1 MSRKAGKAG
10 LTALYVHKT
19 TRAGRH
25 HDGGGHGL
33 YLCVSDT
40 GAKRW
45 EQRITVGGRRRT
57 LGLGRYCD
65 VPLKAARQKAM
76 RNWLLAD
83 EGVDPLAQKIA
94 NRPVPTFAEA
104 AEEVIKD
111 RRDSWTAPKME
122 KRWRRALEIHVY
134 PRLKNFRVTDIE
146 TQHVVGLLQAVRT
159 RAPKSLPRI
168 RQYVG
173 AVTSW
178 AVGQGYRRDDPC
190 GPALD
195 AVMRGAAPRTR
206 SHSALPYR
214 DVPAAVA
221 IVRGANEWIGTRF
234 LFEFLVLTA
243 VRTNEARGALWSEV
257 DFDAARWT
265 VPAGRMK
272 ERAKHCVPLSTAALA
287 LLREVRGH
295 PTLRTARRSGGQ
307 PDLVFPSM
315 GGRVLYNNAVSK
327 LLKELNID
335 AVPHGFR
342 ASFRTWAAETRV
354 DFDVAETCLAHAV
367 GTHVSR
373 LYGRTDLFDARVP
386 VMEQWGRYV
395 ETDAVLI
402 RSLTDE

>member
-1 MSRKAGKAG
+1 MSRKAG

-19 TRAGRH
+19 ARVGKH

-45 EQRITVGGRRRT
+45 EQRITVSARRRT
-57 LGLGRYCD
+57 LGLGRYPEF
-65 VPLKAARQKAM
+65 PLKTARQKAM
-76 RNWLLAD
+76 RNWLLAH
-83 EGVDPLAQKIA
+83 EGVDPLAQKTA
-94 NRPVPTFAEA
+94 NRPVPTFVEA
-104 AEEVIKD
+104 AEQVIAI
-111 RRDSWTAPKME
+111 RRDDWTAPTME
-122 KRWRRALEIHVY
+122 KRWRRSLEIHVY
-134 PRLKNFRVTDIE
+134 PRLRNLRVTDIE
-146 TQHVVGLLQAVRT
+146 TQHVVGVLQAVRK

-190 GPALD
+190 GSSLD
-195 AVMRGAAPRTR
+195 AVMRGTAWPTR

-214 DVPAAVA
+214 YMPAAVA

-257 DFDAARWT
+257 DLDAGKWT

-272 ERAKHCVPLSTAALA
+272 ERSEHCVPLSTAALA
-287 LLREVRGH
+287 LLREVREH
-295 PTLRTARRSGGQ
+295 PSLRTARRSGGQ
-307 PDLVFPSM
+307 PDLVFPNVR
-315 GGRVLYNNAVSK
+315 GRVLYDNAVSK
-327 LLKELNID
+327 LLKQLNID

-342 ASFRTWAAETRV
+342 ASFRTWAAETSGRFRCGRDLSCACGWHSRFPPLRTHRFV
-354 DFDVAETCLAHAV
+354 RCPRPRHGAV
-367 GTHVSR
+367 GSVCRT
-373 LYGRTDLFDARVP
+373 GRCAYPECD
-386 VMEQWGRYV
+386 
-395 ETDAVLI
+395 
-402 RSLTDE
+402 

>member
-1 MSRKAGKAG
+1 
-10 LTALYVHKT
+10 
-19 TRAGRH
+19 
-25 HDGGGHGL
+25 
-33 YLCVSDT
+33 
-40 GAKRW
+40 
-45 EQRITVGGRRRT
+45 
-57 LGLGRYCD
+57 
-65 VPLKAARQKAM
+65 
-76 RNWLLAD
+76 
-83 EGVDPLAQKIA
+83 
-94 NRPVPTFAEA
+94 
-104 AEEVIKD
+104 
-111 RRDSWTAPKME
+111 ME

-367 GTHVSR
+367 GTHVFR
-373 LYGRTDLFDARVP
+373 LYGRTDLFEARVP

-395 ETDAVLI
+395 EPDAVLI
-402 RSLTDE
+402 PSLTGE